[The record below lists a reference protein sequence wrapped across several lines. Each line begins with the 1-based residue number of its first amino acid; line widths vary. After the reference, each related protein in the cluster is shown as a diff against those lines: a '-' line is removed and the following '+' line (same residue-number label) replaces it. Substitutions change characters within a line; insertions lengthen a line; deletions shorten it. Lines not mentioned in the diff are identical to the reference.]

1 MANQPP
7 PYNPS
12 YGFAPGYGPPPAA
25 PPSYAEASGGV
36 PPSNP
41 FQGQPVNK
49 AAPTI
54 VTTVVPLGPH
64 PTHMICPHCHVEIES
79 STKREPGIVAYI
91 SGIIIFLMGCW
102 CGCCL
107 IPCCIDSC
115 VDVHHDCPNCGAYL
129 GRFRR

>member
-1 MANQPP
+1 MGLHQDMDLHPLHHQVMRRQVEVYHPLAL
-7 PYNPS
+7 
-12 YGFAPGYGPPPAA
+12 
-25 PPSYAEASGGV
+25 
-36 PPSNP
+36 
-41 FQGQPVNK
+41 FQGQPVHK
-49 AAPTI
+49 SAPTI

-79 STKREPGIVAYI
+79 TTKREPGIVAYI